1 MNKSNLSLLT
11 AENPEKKLD
20 NISVLLQ
27 NKGELRCMLYSK
39 YSFKLFDFMHLE
51 NIWDF
56 SKSNEIIQKFA
67 EAQVGCPKALTYTF
81 QEIKSMLSLK
91 KIKVNN
97 IWKDH
102 IFKYDI
108 PSYIKK
114 EYVVRSCFENMPKKD
129 FKSLC
134 EEMGWH
140 TMVIAKSTK

>member
-1 MNKSNLSLLT
+1 MDTFMNKSNLSLLT
-11 AENPEKKLD
+11 AENPEKILD

-97 IWKDH
+97 TYGKI
-102 IFKYDI
+102 IFLNTTFH
-108 PSYIKK
+108 PTSKK
-114 EYVVRSCFENMPKKD
+114 NM
-129 FKSLC
+129 L
-134 EEMGWH
+134 
-140 TMVIAKSTK
+140 